1 MALARPEDLLERLS
15 ALGEGE
21 DENIPLGE
29 AALLLAALDRKGI
42 DLEPYRAHLERLVA
56 DTRENLASLR
66 RGMLTNEAAS
76 RALIDTI
83 AGRHGY
89 HGDSATYDDP
99 QNADLISV
107 IDRRRGLPVALGILY
122 LDVAAALGIRADGLN
137 TQGHFLLSVGEGD
150 HARIV
155 DPFNGVVLDLQELR
169 LAPPMAAPVEYGAV
183 GRRDVLLRLL
193 NNIHARSLA
202 SRDTLRTLTIT
213 ERMVLIAPRRAD
225 LWLELAKASE
235 GVGKLNGAI
244 RAAQRAIELA
254 DAESAAG
261 REAAFVLHGL
271 KRIVN

>member
-1 MALARPEDLLERLS
+1 MAIAAEQDLLERLG
-15 ALGEGE
+15 LVGEAE
-21 DENIPLGE
+21 DESIPLAE
-29 AALLLAALDRKGI
+29 AALLLAALDRKSL
-42 DLEPYRAHLERLVA
+42 DLDPYRAHVERLA
-56 DTRENLASLR
+56 SDARESLSSLR
-66 RGMLTNEAAS
+66 RGMLTYEAAA

-89 HGDSATYDDP
+89 HGDNTTYDDP

-122 LDVAAALGIRADGLN
+122 LEVAAALGVKADGLN

-169 LAPPMAAPVEYGAV
+169 LGPPIGSPVDYGPV

-193 NNIHARSLA
+193 NNIHARALA
-202 SRDTLRTLTIT
+202 SRDTIRALTIT

-254 DAESAAG
+254 DAESSAR
-261 REAAFVLHGL
+261 REAAFILHGL